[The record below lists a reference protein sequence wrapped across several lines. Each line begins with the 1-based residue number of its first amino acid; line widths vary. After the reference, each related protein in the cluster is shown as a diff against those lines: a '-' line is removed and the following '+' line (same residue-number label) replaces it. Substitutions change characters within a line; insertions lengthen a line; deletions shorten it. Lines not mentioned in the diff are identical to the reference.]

1 MKAGWIKL
9 HRRLLDNPRA
19 TDPEW
24 LSVWIY
30 LLLNATHQP
39 HKMNFDGKIVEL
51 QPGQLITGRF
61 AIAKATGV
69 SDAKVYRVLETLK
82 NEQQIEQLAG
92 VKGSMFTVSNW
103 REYQETEQQTE
114 QRLNSNRTATEQR
127 LNTNKN
133 VRTEECKNEKKLHT
147 TESESFKAFY
157 SAYPRKVSKQ
167 PALKAFTKLVEP
179 YAAELLP
186 VILAALKWQ
195 TTSPEWQRDN
205 GRYVP
210 HPATYLNEHRW
221 DDQPATNME
230 ASHANGF

>member
-39 HKMNFDGKIVEL
+39 QKMNFDGKIVEL

-179 YAAELLP
+179 NAAELLP

>member
-39 HKMNFDGKIVEL
+39 QKMNFDGKIVEL

-133 VRTEECKNEKKLHT
+133 VRTEECKNEKKRHT

-179 YAAELLP
+179 NAAELLP